1 MVEFNPIFLL
11 KGGNA
16 DAAILFPA
24 RTRILAHRQR
34 GDVSR
39 RKRVV
44 ALYDELRP
52 SIFGYLCS
60 IGIHPEQAEDVI
72 QETFLRLFRDFTDEL
87 VADGVRPWVFRV
99 AQYVIADEHRKS
111 KRLLDLDAH
120 AERVIDL
127 RVDPSL
133 NPEESLARKEQANR
147 LFAAVTH
154 LPEQQRQ
161 CLHLRAEGLRYR
173 EIATA
178 LGVSIP
184 RVAVLLE
191 KALARLARET

>member
-1 MVEFNPIFLL
+1 MVELNPILLL
-11 KGGNA
+11 KSGNA

-24 RTRILAHRQR
+24 HSGILAHRQR

-60 IGIHPEQAEDVI
+60 IGVHPEQAEDVV
-72 QETFLRLFRDFTDEL
+72 QETFLRLFRDFTHEL
-87 VADGVRPWVFRV
+87 VADSVRPWVFRV
-99 AQYVIADEHRKS
+99 AQYIVTDEQRKS
-111 KRLLDLDAH
+111 KRLLDLDAQ
-120 AERVIDL
+120 AERLIDL

-133 NPEESLARKEQANR
+133 NPEESLARKEQVNR
-147 LFAAVTH
+147 LFAAVLR
-154 LPEQQRQ
+154 LPGQQRQ

-191 KALARLARET
+191 KALVRLAREI